1 MLAQSRYEY
10 GATYSILS
18 RMSRDRRNALAAL
31 TAAGLIW
38 GLTVPLAK
46 LSLGWLD
53 PYWLNVARFG
63 LAGALLGGAARRS
76 LRAAISP
83 LVLAWGAA
91 FYGACLLLQ
100 NLGIALTSVSH
111 AGLIFGSV
119 PLLVAVA
126 AVASGRGMASRASWV
141 GFALGSVG
149 IALIAGS
156 GGSDSLAG
164 DLLVLGSAAVSA
176 LYIVGQPQVL
186 DGRDPV
192 AVTAVQMLAGA
203 VVTLPLALGV
213 GTIPTIP
220 AGGPL
225 AAFAALAVVG
235 SLLPFALY
243 AYGQAR
249 VAPEV
254 AGAFINL
261 EPLVG
266 VALGASLFGD
276 PFGSIQALG
285 SITVCAGI
293 LLSAEW
299 VPWSRWAAAW
309 RRVAV

>member
-1 MLAQSRYEY
+1 MTRE
-10 GATYSILS
+10 
-18 RMSRDRRNALAAL
+18 RRNALVAL

-46 LSLGWLD
+46 LALGWLD
-53 PYWLNVARFG
+53 PYWLNVGRFG
-63 LAGALLGGAARRS
+63 LAGALLACAARGS
-76 LRAAISP
+76 LREALSP
-83 LVLAWGAA
+83 LVVAWGAA

-119 PLLVAVA
+119 PLLVAVTA
-126 AVASGRGMASRASWV
+126 AASGRGKASRAAWA
-141 GFALGSVG
+141 GFALGFVG
-149 IALIAGS
+149 IAMIAGS
-156 GGSDSLAG
+156 GGLDSIAG

-176 LYIVGQPQVL
+176 LYIVGQPRVL
-186 DGRDPV
+186 EGRDPV

-203 VVTLPLALGV
+203 VVTLPLALGI
-213 GTIPTIP
+213 GTTP
-220 AGGPL
+220 ALPSGAPL
-225 AAFAALAVVG
+225 VAFAALAVVG

-266 VALGASLFGD
+266 VAIGASLFGD
-276 PFGSIQALG
+276 PFGPVQALG

-299 VPWSRWAAAW
+299 VPWSHCAAVW
-309 RRVAV
+309 RRVAT

>member
-1 MLAQSRYEY
+1 MA
-10 GATYSILS
+10 
-18 RMSRDRRNALAAL
+18 RDRRNALLAL

-53 PYWLNVARFG
+53 PYWLNVGRFG
-63 LAGALLGGAARRS
+63 LAGAVLALAARRS
-76 LRAAISP
+76 LRAALSP
-83 LVLAWGAA
+83 LALARGAA
-91 FYGACLLLQ
+91 FYGACRLLQ

-119 PLLVAVA
+119 PLLVAVTA
-126 AVASGRGMASRASWV
+126 ATSGRGTASPTAWA
-141 GFALGSVG
+141 GFALGFVG
-149 IALIAGS
+149 IAMIAGS

-176 LYIVGQPQVL
+176 LYIVGQPRVL

-203 VVTLPLALGV
+203 LVTLPLALTLGSSPV
-213 GTIPTIP
+213 TP
-220 AGGPL
+220 AAVPL
-225 AAFAALAVVG
+225 TAFAALAVVG

-266 VALGASLFGD
+266 VAIGASLFGD
-276 PFGSIQALG
+276 LFGLVQALG
-285 SITVCAGI
+285 SVTVCAGI

-299 VPWSRWAAAW
+299 VPWAAAW
-309 RRVAV
+309 RRVAF

>member
-1 MLAQSRYEY
+1 
-10 GATYSILS
+10 
-18 RMSRDRRNALAAL
+18 MSRDRRNALIAL

-46 LSLGWLD
+46 LSLDWLD
-53 PYWLNVARFG
+53 PYWLNVGRFG
-63 LAGALLGGAARRS
+63 LAGALLACAARRS
-76 LRAAISP
+76 LRDAISP
-83 LVLAWGAA
+83 LVLAWGAT

-100 NLGIALTSVSH
+100 NLGISLTSVSH

-119 PLLVAVA
+119 PLLVAVTA
-126 AVASGRGMASRASWV
+126 AASGRGLASRPAWA
-141 GFALGSVG
+141 GFGLGLGG

-156 GGSDSLAG
+156 GGSGSLAG

-176 LYIVGQPQVL
+176 LYIVGQPRVL

-203 VVTLPLALGV
+203 LVTLPLALTLGSS
-213 GTIPTIP
+213 P
-220 AGGPL
+220 ATPAAVPL

-254 AGAFINL
+254 AGAFVNL

-266 VALGASLFGD
+266 VVIGASLFGD
-276 PFGSIQALG
+276 PFGLVQALG

-299 VPWSRWAAAW
+299 VPWAAAW

>member
-1 MLAQSRYEY
+1 MTRE
-10 GATYSILS
+10 
-18 RMSRDRRNALAAL
+18 RRNALVAL

-46 LSLGWLD
+46 LALGWLD
-53 PYWLNVARFG
+53 PYWLNVGRFG
-63 LAGALLGGAARRS
+63 LAGALLACAARGS
-76 LRAAISP
+76 LREALSP
-83 LVLAWGAA
+83 LVVAWGAA

-119 PLLVAVA
+119 PLLVAVTA
-126 AVASGRGMASRASWV
+126 AASGRGKASRAAWA
-141 GFALGSVG
+141 GFALGFVG
-149 IALIAGS
+149 IAMIAGS
-156 GGSDSLAG
+156 GGLDSIAG

-176 LYIVGQPQVL
+176 LYIVGQPRVL
-186 DGRDPV
+186 EGRDPV

-203 VVTLPLALGV
+203 AVTLPLALAI
-213 GTIPTIP
+213 GTTP
-220 AGGPL
+220 ALPSGAPL
-225 AAFAALAVVG
+225 VAFAALAVVG

-266 VALGASLFGD
+266 VAIGASLFGD
-276 PFGSIQALG
+276 PFGPVQALG

-299 VPWSRWAAAW
+299 VPWSHCAAVW
-309 RRVAV
+309 RRVAT

>member
-1 MLAQSRYEY
+1 MTRE
-10 GATYSILS
+10 
-18 RMSRDRRNALAAL
+18 RRNALVAL

-46 LSLGWLD
+46 LALGWLD
-53 PYWLNVARFG
+53 PYWLNVGRFG
-63 LAGALLGGAARRS
+63 LAGALLACAARGS
-76 LRAAISP
+76 LREALSP
-83 LVLAWGAA
+83 LVVAWGAA

-119 PLLVAVA
+119 PLLVAVTA
-126 AVASGRGMASRASWV
+126 AASGRGKASRVAWA
-141 GFALGSVG
+141 GFALGFGG
-149 IALIAGS
+149 IAMIAGS
-156 GGSDSLAG
+156 GGSDSIAG

-176 LYIVGQPQVL
+176 VYIVGQPGVL
-186 DGRDPV
+186 EGRDPV

-203 VVTLPLALGV
+203 AVTLPLALAI
-213 GTIPTIP
+213 GTTP
-220 AGGPL
+220 ALPSGAPL
-225 AAFAALAVVG
+225 VAFAALAVVG

-266 VALGASLFGD
+266 VAIGASLFGD
-276 PFGSIQALG
+276 PFGPVQALG

-299 VPWSRWAAAW
+299 VPWSHCAAVW
-309 RRVAV
+309 RRVAT

>member
-1 MLAQSRYEY
+1 
-10 GATYSILS
+10 
-18 RMSRDRRNALAAL
+18 MSRDRRNALIAL

-53 PYWLNVARFG
+53 PYWLNVGRFG
-63 LAGALLGGAARRS
+63 LAGALLACAARRS
-76 LRAAISP
+76 LRDAISP

-119 PLLVAVA
+119 PVLVAITA
-126 AVASGRGMASRASWV
+126 AASGRAVASRAAWA
-141 GFALGSVG
+141 GFALGFVG

-164 DLLVLGSAAVSA
+164 DMLVLGSAAVSA
-176 LYIVGQPQVL
+176 LYIVGQPRVL
-186 DGRDPV
+186 EGRNPV

-203 VVTLPLALGV
+203 VITLPLALAA
-213 GTIPTIP
+213 GTTPSFP
-220 AGGPL
+220 AGPPL
-225 AAFAALAVVG
+225 AAFAALTVIG

-293 LLSAEW
+293 MLSAEW
-299 VPWSRWAAAW
+299 VPWSYCAAVW
-309 RRVAV
+309 RRSLPSSPG